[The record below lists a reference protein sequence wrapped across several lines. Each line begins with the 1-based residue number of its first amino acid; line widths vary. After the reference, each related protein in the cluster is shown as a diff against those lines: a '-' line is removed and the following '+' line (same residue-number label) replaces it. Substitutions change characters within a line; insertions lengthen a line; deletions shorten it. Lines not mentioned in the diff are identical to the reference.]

1 MSTWQMRWAS
11 PAPILTVTRSKK
23 RKPAARRGRKAH
35 GPLLDAGSRAPER
48 RTLDVSNGSRSS
60 RTFPAHDHHPRREA
74 LWLFDRALV
83 RDGAVH
89 RAGAQARRRSCAG
102 RLPDRRRGVL
112 RLEGALGS
120 PRWPGPDAP
129 GCIPA
134 RWLAKALRP
143 LASSPRTV
151 TGSLRDRHPPVAP
164 AGNTPPGRLR
174 GPRPP
179 VGLSAGVG
187 VSGCTK
193 EPGDGPGDRSGEPPA
208 RVAGLARYTGLGP
221 RKHKL
226 LLGGHGA
233 RGSLAGSGG

>member
-1 MSTWQMRWAS
+1 LADAVGLPRPDTAHHK
-11 PAPILTVTRSKK
+11 VEKG
-23 RKPAARRGRKAH
+23 KPVARRGRKAY
-35 GPLLDAGSRAPER
+35 GPLLDGGSRAPER
-48 RTLDVSNGSRSS
+48 RPLDVSNGSRSS

-74 LWLFDRALV
+74 LWLFDCALV

-89 RAGAQARRRSCAG
+89 RAGAQARWRRCAG

-134 RWLAKALRP
+134 RWLAKALRL

-164 AGNTPPGRLR
+164 AGNTPPGRRR

-179 VGLSAGVG
+179 GG
-187 VSGCTK
+187 
-193 EPGDGPGDRSGEPPA
+193 RA
-208 RVAGLARYTGLGP
+208 RA
-221 RKHKL
+221 
-226 LLGGHGA
+226 
-233 RGSLAGSGG
+233 